1 MTVTPDNRKAAEFE
15 VLAIKQDGIHVA
27 SRFRPE
33 TGHDLVRVEWLE
45 VAGDRCWS
53 SSGTG
58 DAKREAVTAIERI
71 EEMCE
76 SMH

>member
-1 MTVTPDNRKAAEFE
+1 LRHEQRPASPAYPRIHFDRKEMPARAAI
-15 VLAIKQDGIHVA
+15 V
-27 SRFRPE
+27 
-33 TGHDLVRVEWLE
+33 TGHGLVRVEWLE